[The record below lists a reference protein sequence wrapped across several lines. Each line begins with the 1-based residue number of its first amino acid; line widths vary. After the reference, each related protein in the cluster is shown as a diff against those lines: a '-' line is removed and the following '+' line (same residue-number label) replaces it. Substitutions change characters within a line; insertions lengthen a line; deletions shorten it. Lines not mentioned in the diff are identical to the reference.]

1 MARKASPAMV
11 FSYWHHL
18 LENVQASPLEFYKAL
33 EGALQKRQ
41 IPDVTHSRVSWSEG
55 GYFSARREYLRVRR
69 NDLTFDI
76 CAAPYGTGFFVSWW
90 LGSLRRWLYILVA
103 VLLLAVP
110 ALGWVMLSK
119 MLGTR
124 SLSLFFS
131 PLLWAVPI
139 FGWIFLWKMSRLTYY
154 KVDTALMFQTAVH
167 NSVLEVVDGMTSAK
181 GVRALSELERKPIL
195 RGFHKR

>member
-41 IPDVTHSRVSWSEG
+41 IPDVKHSRVSWPEG

-90 LGSLRRWLYILVA
+90 LGSLRRWLYLVVA
-103 VLLLAVP
+103 VLLLMVP
-110 ALGWVMLSK
+110 GYGWMILPKTLARTPLAAILAL
-119 MLGTR
+119 
-124 SLSLFFS
+124 
-131 PLLWAVPI
+131 LLWAIPI
-139 FGWIFLWKMSRLTYY
+139 FGWLFLWRMSRPTYY
-154 KVDTALMFQTAVH
+154 KIDTALMFQDAVH
-167 NSVLEVVDGMTSAK
+167 SSVLEVVDGMTSAK

>member
-41 IPDVTHSRVSWSEG
+41 IPDSKPSRILWREG
-55 GYFSARREYLRVRR
+55 GYFSAHREYLRVRR
-69 NDLTFDI
+69 KDLNFDI
-76 CAAPYGTGFFVSWW
+76 CAAPFGTGFFVSWW
-90 LGSLRRWLYILVA
+90 LGRPRRWLYLLVA
-103 VLLLAVP
+103 ILLLVVP
-110 ALGWVMLSK
+110 VLGWVILSNT
-119 MLGTR
+119 LGTK

-131 PLLWAVPI
+131 PLLWALPI

-154 KVDTALMFQTAVH
+154 KVDTALMFQAAVH
-167 NSVLEVVDGMTSAK
+167 NSVLEVMDGMTNAK